1 MKKKVKVISSV
12 AVAAT
17 LAVPSTAIC
26 FAADAQ
32 TAKDPKVSVVNFNP
46 EWGNKKANI
55 EAMTKLIKDA
65 DADGTDIIVFPEM
78 SLTGYS
84 SGMEY
89 MTNSTTPM
97 PVQLAESKTGNT
109 AAYFS
114 DLAEK
119 YDMYIVYGATE
130 SIENDS
136 THAYNSSF
144 VCTPDGKVDS
154 YQKMTVSAE
163 DSWCKAG
170 STPVYFDTKF
180 GKVGLFVGDDA
191 ADLIELSRIYSADG
205 CFMIASSTA
214 LEAEDY
220 TAKYNFSDA
229 VYCDYTNSYYNK
241 TWKDYNRNS
250 LYNVVYEAGLYV
262 ASANLS
268 GTYKSGTFG
277 GGSMVVGMN
286 TAEEYGKIWSMWSS
300 LIDTGSDLVDYIIKV
315 YAGAEDS
322 TTSLCTAELDL
333 DTVTHELVDMDIYQP
348 NLYKEW
354 YSELAQKGTS
364 LTKEPATT
372 DSPTVA
378 VVEMNPK
385 WADKQANTEKM
396 LSYIEQAKEKG
407 VNIIT
412 FPEMA
417 LADYASTSDPDSE
430 IWKTIVATAESTDG
444 YYANLIAEAAKA
456 NDMYV
461 IYGTAEVNP
470 NDEQHPYNSAFVA
483 TPEGETLSYRKV
495 QVVEGDWATWGEKPL
510 IVDTPWGSM
519 GISICM
525 DTYAYPELARYY
537 AAAGCKILV
546 NPTAS
551 TGYAG
556 SNFIYNNAISSIVAR
571 DNMALLSCDL
581 VNTSGY
587 EDSML
592 YPGKSTIIE
601 PNGVSSVFLTTETMT
616 GEKMLVADLDL
627 SNAGFNVNS
636 YNPAVMAK
644 AYEAFDSNKAVYD
657 YSGLVKASEYVP
669 ETQLTTG
676 GGTEETTVAP
686 ATGAT
691 SATGTT
697 AAATSPA
704 TADTAGKNA
713 GSNGTVK
720 TGQASYAVLFTVLM
734 VSGAAVLYVLKK
746 RSSISK

>member
-12 AVAAT
+12 ALTAA
-17 LAVPSTAIC
+17 LVVPSTAIC

-32 TAKDPKVSVVNFNP
+32 SVENPKVSVVNFSP
-46 EWGNKKANI
+46 EWGNKKVNI
-55 EAMTKLIKDA
+55 EAMARLIGEA

-78 SLTGYS
+78 SVTGYS

-89 MTNSTTPM
+89 LESSDIPM
-97 PVQLAESKTGNT
+97 PVQLAESKTGST

-154 YQKMTVSAE
+154 YQKMTVST
-163 DSWCKAG
+163 DDKWCKAG
-170 STPVYFDTKF
+170 DTPAYFNTKF
-180 GKVGLFVGDDA
+180 GKVGLSVGNDA
-191 ADLIELSRIYSADG
+191 ADLIELSRIYAADG

-220 TAKYNFSDA
+220 TANYDFSDA
-229 VYCDYTNSYYNK
+229 VYCDYTASYYNK
-241 TWKDYNRNS
+241 DWTDYNRNS
-250 LYNVVYEAGLYV
+250 LYNVVYQAGLYV

-268 GTYKSGTFG
+268 GSYSSGKFS

-286 TAEEYGKIWSMWSS
+286 DLNEYNKIWSMWPS
-300 LIDTGSDLVDYIIKV
+300 LIGQGADLVDYIIKV
-315 YAGAEDS
+315 YAGSENS
-322 TTSLCTAELDL
+322 TATLCTSRIDL
-333 DTVTHELVDMDIYQP
+333 STVTHELVDMDIYQP

-354 YSELAQKGTS
+354 YSELAEKGTS
-364 LTKEPATT
+364 LTTEPTTT
-372 DSPTVA
+372 DYPTVA

-385 WADKQANTEKM
+385 WADKQANTDKM
-396 LSYIEQAKEKG
+396 LSYIEQAKEQG

-417 LADYASTSDPDSE
+417 LGDYASTSDADSE
-430 IWKTIVATAESTDG
+430 IWKTIVQTAETTDG

-470 NDEQHPYNSAFVA
+470 DDEQHPYNSAFVA
-483 TPEGETLSYRKV
+483 TPDGNTLSYRKV
-495 QVVEGDWATWGEKPL
+495 QVVEGDWAKWGEKPL

-525 DTYAYPELARYY
+525 DTYAFPELARYY
-537 AAAGCKILV
+537 AAAGCKMLI

-571 DNMALLSCDL
+571 DSMALLSCDL

-592 YPGKSTIIE
+592 YPGKSTIIQ
-601 PNGVSSVFLTTETMT
+601 PNGVSAVYLTTETMT
-616 GEKMLVADLDL
+616 DEKMLVAKLDL
-627 SNAGFNVNS
+627 SCAGFDVDS
-636 YNPAVMAK
+636 YNPSVMAA
-644 AYEAFDSNKAVYD
+644 AYNKLDSDTAVYN
-657 YSGLVKASEYVP
+657 YSGLVKAAEYVP
-669 ETQLTTG
+669 ETQPTTSPA
-676 GGTEETTVAP
+676 TEETTVAS
-686 ATGAT
+686 ATDAT
-691 SATGTT
+691 SATSTT
-697 AAATSPA
+697 AATVNSFATPDSV
-704 TADTAGKNA
+704 GKT
-713 GSNGTVK
+713 SNGTVK
-720 TGQASYAVLFTVLM
+720 TGQVSYVILFAVLI
-734 VSGAAVLYVLKK
+734 VSGVAVLYAIKK
-746 RSSISK
+746 RSFNNR

>member
-1 MKKKVKVISSV
+1 MKKKVNVISSV
-12 AVAAT
+12 ALTAA
-17 LAVPSTAIC
+17 LVLPSTAIC

-32 TAKDPKVSVVNFNP
+32 SVENPKVSVVNFSP
-46 EWGNKKANI
+46 QWGNKKVNI
-55 EAMTKLIKDA
+55 EAMTRLIGEA

-78 SLTGYS
+78 SVTGYS

-89 MTNSTTPM
+89 LESSDIPM
-97 PVQLAESKTGNT
+97 PVQLAESKTGST

-154 YQKMTVSAE
+154 YQKMTVSA
-163 DSWCKAG
+163 DDKWCKAG
-170 STPVYFDTKF
+170 DTPVYFNTKF
-180 GKVGLFVGDDA
+180 GKVGLSVGNDA
-191 ADLIELSRIYSADG
+191 ADLIELSRIYAADG

-220 TAKYNFSDA
+220 TANYDFSDA
-229 VYCDYTNSYYNK
+229 VYCDYTASYYNK
-241 TWKDYNRNS
+241 DWTDYNRNS
-250 LYNVVYEAGLYV
+250 LYNVVYQAGLYV

-268 GTYKSGTFG
+268 GSYSSGKFS

-286 TAEEYGKIWSMWSS
+286 DLNEYNKIWSMWPS
-300 LIDTGSDLVDYIIKV
+300 LIGQGADLVDYIIKV
-315 YAGAEDS
+315 YAGSENS
-322 TTSLCTAELDL
+322 TAALCTSSIDL
-333 DTVTHELVDMDIYQP
+333 STVTHELVDMDIYQP

-354 YSELAQKGTS
+354 YSELAEKGTS
-364 LTKEPATT
+364 LTTEPTT
-372 DSPTVA
+372 AEYPTVA

-396 LSYIEQAKEKG
+396 ISYIEQAKEQG

-417 LADYASTSDPDSE
+417 LGDYASTSDADSE
-430 IWKTIVATAESTDG
+430 IWKTIVQTAETTDG
-444 YYANLIAEAAKA
+444 YYANLIAEAAKS

-470 NDEQHPYNSAFVA
+470 DDEQHPYNSAFVA
-483 TPEGETLSYRKV
+483 TPDGNTLSYRKV
-495 QVVEGDWATWGEKPL
+495 QVVEGDWAKWGEKPL
-510 IVDTPWGSM
+510 IIDTPWGSM

-525 DTYAYPELARYY
+525 DTYAFPELARYY
-537 AAAGCKILV
+537 AAAGCKMLI

-571 DNMALLSCDL
+571 DSMALLSCDL

-592 YPGKSTIIE
+592 YPGKSTIIQ
-601 PNGVSSVFLTTETMT
+601 PNGVSAVYLTTETMT
-616 GEKMLVADLDL
+616 DEKMLVAKLDF
-627 SNAGFNVNS
+627 SCVGFDVDS
-636 YNPAVMAK
+636 YNPSVMAT
-644 AYEAFDSNKAVYD
+644 AYNKLDSDTAVYN
-657 YSGLVKASEYVP
+657 YSGLVKAAEYVP
-669 ETQLTTG
+669 DTQPTTSPA
-676 GGTEETTVAP
+676 TVVTTVAP
-686 ATGAT
+686 ATSAT

-697 AAATSPA
+697 SATVNSYA
-704 TADTAGKNA
+704 TPDSAGKS
-713 GSNGTVK
+713 SNGTVK
-720 TGQASYAVLFTVLM
+720 TGQTPYVLLFAVLIA
-734 VSGAAVLYVLKK
+734 SGIAMLYAIKK
-746 RSSISK
+746 RSLNKK